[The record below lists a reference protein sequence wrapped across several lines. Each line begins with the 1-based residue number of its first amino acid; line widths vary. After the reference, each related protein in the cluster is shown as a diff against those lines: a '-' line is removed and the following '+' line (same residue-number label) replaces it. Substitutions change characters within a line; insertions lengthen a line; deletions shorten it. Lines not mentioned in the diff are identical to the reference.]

1 MLSLGKIP
9 FRNIKTHLVRT
20 LILVIL
26 TFVQALCVFGGIVIM
41 KGMWQE
47 TTSARSRLG
56 ADVVVYPK
64 EAFDKIDQEQVL
76 TLGTP
81 AEVYQ
86 DRSVLSKMD
95 YCDGIEAVTC
105 QIYLKD
111 TSGSGDDLWIVAY
124 DPKTDFVIEPWM
136 GKEKIS
142 ALPEGSV
149 IAGSKAEV
157 SQDHTVTM
165 FQQRWPVGA
174 RLKESRSFMDRA
186 VVVPMDLL
194 PGVLKAGVE
203 SGNDTLANIHPE
215 SDFSVAL
222 VRATDPDQAEGIMS
236 WINIY
241 VEGMQAVKVKEM
253 LTRASAGLEGAL
265 GTVVVIVV
273 LIWIVLLA
281 ALGITQSILMKERVK
296 ELFVWHA
303 IGASKNIIDRVML
316 SEALIV
322 HLAGAVS
329 GVLAAGIILGLS
341 GDRILS
347 GNLPGPL
354 SICLTAL
361 LAVVITTAAGVLS
374 SFIALRNAS
383 KRMGAQMLLT

>member
-26 TFVQALCVFGGIVIM
+26 TFVQAVCVFGGIVII

-56 ADVVVYPK
+56 ADVLVYPK
-64 EAFDKIDQEQVL
+64 EAFDTIDQAQVL

-86 DRSVLSKMD
+86 DRCGLSKMD
-95 YCDGIEAVTC
+95 YCDGIETVTC

-124 DPKTDFVIEPWM
+124 DPKTDFVISPWL
-136 GKEKIS
+136 GKENIS
-142 ALPEGSV
+142 TLPEGSV

-157 SQDHTVTM
+157 SQDDTVTL
-165 FQQRWPVGA
+165 FQCKWPVGA

-186 VVVPMDLL
+186 VFVPMDLL
-194 PGVLKAGVE
+194 PDVLKAGIE
-203 SGNDTLANIHPE
+203 SGNDALGDIHPE

-222 VRATDPDQAEGIMS
+222 VRATDPDQAEGIMN
-236 WINIY
+236 WINLY
-241 VEGMQAVKVKEM
+241 VEGTQAVKVKEM
-253 LTRASAGLEGAL
+253 LTRASAGLEGAS
-265 GTVVVIVV
+265 GTVVVIIV
-273 LIWIVLLA
+273 LIWIVLLI

-296 ELFVWHA
+296 ELFVWHS
-303 IGASKNIIDRVML
+303 IGASQNIINRVML
-316 SEALIV
+316 TEALIT
-322 HLAGAVS
+322 HLTGAVL
-329 GVLAAGIILGLS
+329 GTLAAGIVLGLT
-341 GDRILS
+341 GDRLLS
-347 GNLPGPL
+347 GNVPGPL
-354 SICLTAL
+354 AVCLAAL
-361 LAVVITTAAGVLS
+361 LAVVITAAAGVLS
-374 SFIALRNAS
+374 SFIAL
-383 KRMGAQMLLT
+383 KETLTKSAFP